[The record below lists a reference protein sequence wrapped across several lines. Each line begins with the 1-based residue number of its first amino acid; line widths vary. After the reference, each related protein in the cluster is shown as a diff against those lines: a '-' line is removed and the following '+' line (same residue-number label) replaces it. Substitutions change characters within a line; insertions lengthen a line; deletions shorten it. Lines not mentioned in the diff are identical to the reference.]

1 MHFSGFFFQCSN
13 IQCRCQYY
21 RSLYVIQMPLELLT
35 PTYHAFVMFYWTDD
49 HDNLDD
55 PHNLDN
61 LDDLD
66 YFDNLDEIIP
76 CTR

>member
-1 MHFSGFFFQCSN
+1 
-13 IQCRCQYY
+13 
-21 RSLYVIQMPLELLT
+21 MPLELLIR
-35 PTYHAFVMFYWTDD
+35 TYHAFVMFYWTDD
-49 HDNLDD
+49 LDNLDD
-55 PHNLDN
+55 PHDLDN

>member
-1 MHFSGFFFQCSN
+1 
-13 IQCRCQYY
+13 
-21 RSLYVIQMPLELLT
+21 MPLELLT

-49 HDNLDD
+49 LDNLDD
-55 PHNLDN
+55 PHDFDN

-66 YFDNLDEIIP
+66 YFDNLDEMIP